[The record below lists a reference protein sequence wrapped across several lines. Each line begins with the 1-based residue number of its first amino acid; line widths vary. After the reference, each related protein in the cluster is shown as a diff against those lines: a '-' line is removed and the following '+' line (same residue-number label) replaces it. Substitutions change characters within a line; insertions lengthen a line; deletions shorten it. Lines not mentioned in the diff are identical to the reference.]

1 MRKLFDTID
10 SIGLNRFTL
19 TFNNEQQER
28 VFAREQLNNSLKL
41 FRFSVLSAMISF
53 SVFAT
58 LDFIY
63 TRPFLMAETIIGLAC
78 IFTIGGLTLYFTM
91 KERLLHYARPT
102 ISMAIFLIGVSSI
115 YFLCFDSGE
124 FHFKNY
130 LGLYLVFTFA
140 FSFLKLGFFYSF
152 LPSIMIFILYLFS
165 AFSILNYT
173 TDELIVYLTFLTF
186 SFGLIS
192 ISGYINEVHLRNEFC
207 LKNELEEERS
217 RVKEQNVILETE
229 VERRTIELLQ
239 MNKALVRSKLRAQG
253 SDQLKSAFLAN
264 ISHEIRTPVTKL
276 VGFSQLM
283 VNDNIPLE
291 KRARYSQNIE
301 DGANQLMQIITDLIE
316 LSKIEAHD
324 IFLQKSEFKISVL
337 LDEIMHIAND
347 EIEKQQKIGM
357 IQCVINNETSPSL
370 IVNADKV
377 KLRQI
382 LINFINNAV
391 KFTASGSITVSCSE
405 RSDNCIEFCV
415 EDTGIGIDEENFEL
429 IFNSFRQ
436 VDSET
441 SRQFG
446 GAGVGLALNK
456 GLVQAMGGKIWVKS
470 FKGVGS
476 KFHFTLPLYV

>member
-1 MRKLFDTID
+1 MRKIFDTID

-19 TFNNEQQER
+19 MFKDEQQER
-28 VFAREQLNNSLKL
+28 MFVHEQLHSSLRL
-41 FRFSVLSAMISF
+41 FRFSILSALISF
-53 SVFAT
+53 SIFAG
-58 LDFIY
+58 LDFLY
-63 TRPFLMAETIIGLAC
+63 TRPFMLLETVIGLSWVFAFG
-78 IFTIGGLTLYFTM
+78 IATLYFTM
-91 KERLLHYARPT
+91 KERLLQYARPT
-102 ISMAIFLIGVSSI
+102 ISVAIFLIGVSSI

-130 LGLYLVFTFA
+130 LGLYLVFAYA

-152 LPSIMIFILYLFS
+152 LPSMMIFILYLFS
-165 AFSILNYT
+165 AFSILDYSA
-173 TDELIVYLTFLTF
+173 DELTVYLTFLTF
-186 SFGLIS
+186 AFGLIS

-283 VNDNIPLE
+283 VNDDISLE

-301 DGANQLMQIITDLIE
+301 DGANRLMQIITDLIE

-324 IFLQKSEFKISVL
+324 IYLQKTEFKISVL
-337 LDEIMHIAND
+337 LDEVYQITNE
-347 EIEKQQKIGM
+347 EIEKQKKLGM
-357 IQCVINNETSPSL
+357 IDCQINNEVSSAL
-370 IVNADKV
+370 IVTADKV
-377 KLRQI
+377 KLRQV

-391 KFTASGSITVSCSE
+391 KFTICGHITVHCTE
-405 RSDNCIEFCV
+405 RNDNCIEFCV
-415 EDTGIGIDEENFEL
+415 EDTGIGIDEENFEI

-436 VDSET
+436 VDSDV

-456 GLVQAMGGKIWVKS
+456 GLVQAMGGKLWLKS
-470 FKGVGS
+470 QKGVGS
-476 KFHFTLPLYV
+476 KFYFTLPLSY

>member
-1 MRKLFDTID
+1 MRKIFDTID
-10 SIGLNRFTL
+10 SIGLNHFTL
-19 TFNNEQQER
+19 MFNDEQREE
-28 VFAREQLNNSLKL
+28 VFVHEQLNSSLRL
-41 FRFSVLSAMISF
+41 FRFSIISALISF
-53 SVFAT
+53 SVFAG
-58 LDFIY
+58 LDFLY
-63 TRPFLMAETIIGLAC
+63 TRPFLLAETMIGLSV
-78 IFTIGGLTLYFTM
+78 IFSFGIATLYFTM
-91 KERLLHYARPT
+91 KESLLHFARPT
-102 ISMAIFLIGVSSI
+102 ISIAIFLIGISSI

-130 LGLYLVFTFA
+130 LGLYLVFAYA

-152 LPSIMIFILYLFS
+152 LPSLMIFILYLFS
-165 AFSILNYT
+165 AFSILNYSA
-173 TDELIVYLTFLTF
+173 DELTVYITFL
-186 SFGLIS
+186 SFALGLIS

-253 SDQLKSAFLAN
+253 SDHLKSAFLAN

-276 VGFSQLM
+276 VGFSQLL

-291 KRARYSQNIE
+291 KRACYSQNIE
-301 DGANQLMQIITDLIE
+301 EGANQLMQIITDLIE

-324 IFLQKSEFKISVL
+324 IYLQKTEFKISVL
-337 LDEIMHIAND
+337 LDEILHIANE
-347 EIEKQQKIGM
+347 EIEKQQKLGM
-357 IQCVINNETSPSL
+357 IDCLIINETSPSL
-370 IVNADKV
+370 IVTADKV

-391 KFTASGSITVSCSE
+391 KFTVCGHIRVSCSE
-405 RSDNCIEFCV
+405 RNDNCIEFCV

-436 VDSET
+436 IDSES

-456 GLVQAMGGKIWVKS
+456 GLVQAMGGKIWLKS
-470 FKGVGS
+470 KKRVGS
-476 KFHFTLPLYV
+476 KFFFTLPLYY